1 MEGRG
6 VPPAL
11 RRVQRPIDEAL
22 RRGFRPTS
30 DTESAPL
37 VSIVDIPRVGY
48 CSPYAD
54 YASKGPPVKPH
65 LGKLAA
71 AGLLLLAVPVTS
83 VGAKFASKS
92 DSGAA
97 VYVRDDATCTPLQDN
112 TISSSDGT
120 IYAVVKYPT
129 GVDPDGDLS
138 YALKDKNSTPYGLS
152 DLEITADCSFPY
164 AMIELTGSFS
174 GAVGSH
180 TLVVNYTNG
189 KTFANNS
196 FRFIAP

>member
-6 VPPAL
+6 IPPAL
-11 RRVQRPIDEAL
+11 HRVRRPIDEAVGG
-22 RRGFRPTS
+22 GFRPAS

-37 VSIVDIPRVGY
+37 VSIVDIPRVDCY
-48 CSPYAD
+48 SPYAA
-54 YASKGPPVKPH
+54 YARKGPPVKSH

-71 AGLLLLAVPVTS
+71 AGLLLVAVPVTS

-112 TISSSDGT
+112 TIDNSDM
-120 IYAVVKYPT
+120 IFYAVVKHPSN
-129 GVDPDGDLS
+129 VDPVGDLV
-138 YALKDKNSTPYGLS
+138 YRLKDKNGSALIDDYFETGCEGPYS
-152 DLEITADCSFPY
+152 VVKFDDVDIDLR
-164 AMIELTGSFS
+164 L
-174 GAVGSH
+174 GSH
-180 TLVVNYTNG
+180 TLVVNYTDG